1 MYHLNTGQN
10 TFVPSL
16 TLFFYNRTNKNS
28 GITTRQKIGAVS
40 MKPFSIKPL
49 NSFQIIVLGF
59 AGVILAGALLLMLPV
74 SSATHCVTPFLSALF
89 TSTTSVCVTGLI
101 VVDTGT
107 YWSVFGQ
114 AVILVLIQIGGMGVV
129 TVAAAVTIVSGRKIG
144 LMQRSTMQEAVAAP
158 KMSGIV
164 RLTGFIIRAT
174 LLIELSGAALLA
186 PVFCRDFGPIRGLW
200 MAVFHSIS
208 AFCNAGIDLMG
219 IRIPFSSLTLYAA
232 NPLVNLVIMALIIIG
247 GIGFLTW
254 EDIRSNHL
262 HFSRYRMQ
270 SKVILTTT
278 AILILLPALYFY
290 FGEFRQGSFGTRI
303 LLSLFQSVTPR
314 TAGFNTADFS
324 KLTESGQMLTII
336 LMLIGGSP
344 GSTAGGMKTTTL
356 AVLTA
361 TAVSVFRRNETPEL
375 FKRRIATETVA
386 NAASILMMYLSLCLT
401 GAFLISRIEELPMMA
416 CMFETASAVGTVG
429 LSFGITPGLGSIS
442 RIILIILMYL
452 GRVGGLT
459 LIYAAL
465 SGHRIRLGKY
475 PLEKITV
482 G

>member
-1 MYHLNTGQN
+1 MNLKKVSDGLHKLNT
-10 TFVPSL
+10 S
-16 TLFFYNRTNKNS
+16 
-28 GITTRQKIGAVS
+28 
-40 MKPFSIKPL
+40 
-49 NSFQIIVLGF
+49 QIIALGF
-59 AGVILAGALLLMLPV
+59 AGVIFVGGFILWLPFC
-74 SSATHCVTPFLSALF
+74 SAPGQAVTFPDAVF
-89 TSTTSVCVTGLI
+89 TAATSVCVTGLST
-101 VVDTGT
+101 VVMAVQ
-107 YWSVFGQ
+107 WSPIGK
-114 AVILVLIQIGGMGVV
+114 AVILCLIQIGGIGLIALANMIFISLRRKISLKNRRIIKESYNLDEMGGVV
-129 TVAAAVTIVSGRKIG
+129 AVVRSVVKCVFLAEGIG
-144 LMQRSTMQEAVAAP
+144 AVLYAFCFVP
-158 KMSGIV
+158 EFGIKKGLV
-164 RLTGFIIRAT
+164 HAIF
-174 LLIELSGAALLA
+174 LA
-186 PVFCRDFGPIRGLW
+186 V
-200 MAVFHSIS
+200 S

-290 FGEFRQGSFGTRI
+290 FGEFRQGGFGTRI

-324 KLTESGQMLTII
+324 KLTESGQILTII

-344 GSTAGGMKTTTL
+344 GSTAGGMKTTTV
-356 AVLTA
+356 AVLTS
-361 TAVSVFRRNETPEL
+361 TAVSVFRRNENPEL
-375 FKRRIATETVA
+375 FKRRIAPETVA
-386 NAASILMMYLSLCLT
+386 NAASILMMYLCLCLT

-465 SGHRIRLGKY
+465 SGHRIRFGKY

>member
-1 MYHLNTGQN
+1 
-10 TFVPSL
+10 
-16 TLFFYNRTNKNS
+16 
-28 GITTRQKIGAVS
+28 
-40 MKPFSIKPL
+40 MKSFTKKPL

-59 AGVILAGALLLMLPV
+59 AGVILAGALLLMLPIA
-74 SSATHCVTPFLSALF
+74 SKSGQATPFLNALF

-107 YWSVFGQ
+107 YWSAFGQ
-114 AVILVLIQIGGMGVV
+114 AVILILIQIGGMGVV

-164 RLTGFIIRAT
+164 RLTGFIIRST
-174 LLIELSGAALLA
+174 ILIELSGAVLLA
-186 PVFCRDFGPIRGLW
+186 PVFCKDFGPVRGLW
-200 MAVFHSIS
+200 MALFHSIS

-219 IRIPFSSLTLYAA
+219 IRVPFSSLTSYAA
-232 NPLVNLVIMALIIIG
+232 DPLINLVIMVLIITG

-254 EDIRSNHL
+254 EDIRSNQL

-278 AILILLPALYFY
+278 AILILFPAIYFY
-290 FGEFRQGSFGTRI
+290 FGEFRQGSLGTRI

-324 KLTESGQMLTII
+324 KLSESGQMLTII

-344 GSTAGGMKTTTL
+344 GSTAGGMKTTTM
-356 AVLTA
+356 AVLVA
-361 TAVSVFRRNETPEL
+361 AAISVFQRNENPEL
-375 FKRRIATETVA
+375 FRRRIAQETVA
-386 NAASILMMYLSLCLT
+386 DAAAILMMYLSLCLT
-401 GAFLISRIEELPMMA
+401 GALLISRLEQLPMMA
-416 CMFETASAVGTVG
+416 CLFETASAVGTVG
-429 LSFGITPGLGSIS
+429 LSFGITPGLGTAS

-465 SGHRIRLGKY
+465 SGHRIRFGKY

>member
-1 MYHLNTGQN
+1 
-10 TFVPSL
+10 
-16 TLFFYNRTNKNS
+16 
-28 GITTRQKIGAVS
+28 
-40 MKPFSIKPL
+40 MKSFTKKPL

-59 AGVILAGALLLMLPV
+59 AGVILAGALLLMLPIA
-74 SSATHCVTPFLSALF
+74 SKSGQATPFLNALF

-107 YWSVFGQ
+107 YWSAFGQ
-114 AVILVLIQIGGMGVV
+114 AVILMLIQIGGMGVV

-164 RLTGFIIRAT
+164 RLTGFIIRST
-174 LLIELSGAALLA
+174 ILIELSGAVLLA
-186 PVFCRDFGPIRGLW
+186 PVFCKDFGPVRGLW
-200 MAVFHSIS
+200 MALFHSIS
-208 AFCNAGIDLMG
+208 AFCNAGIDQMC
-219 IRIPFSSLTLYAA
+219 IRVPFSSLTSYAA
-232 NPLVNLVIMALIIIG
+232 DPLINLIIMVLIITG

-254 EDIRSNHL
+254 EDIRSNQL

-278 AILILLPALYFY
+278 AILILFPAIYFY
-290 FGEFRQGSFGTRI
+290 FGEFRQGSLGTRI

-324 KLTESGQMLTII
+324 KLSESGQMLTII

-344 GSTAGGMKTTTL
+344 GSTAGGIKTTTM
-356 AVLTA
+356 AVLVA
-361 TAVSVFRRNETPEL
+361 AAISVFQRNENPEL
-375 FKRRIATETVA
+375 FRRRIAQETVA
-386 NAASILMMYLSLCLT
+386 DAAAILMMYLSLCLT
-401 GAFLISRIEELPMMA
+401 GALLISRLEQLPMMA
-416 CMFETASAVGTVG
+416 CLFETASAVGTVG
-429 LSFGITPGLGSIS
+429 LSFGITPGLGTAS

-465 SGHRIRLGKY
+465 SGHRIRFGKY